1 MMRLPCSIPV
11 DRDGVDALAVTIN
24 GDIMTRGRANLLL
37 LAAGAIWGLGF
48 VAQSSAMRGVE
59 AFMFIGLRFLL
70 AALTV
75 TPLAFRE
82 ARLATGKL
90 EPKDYLGFIFIG
102 TLLFTGAALQQ
113 VGLETTSVTNS
124 GFLTGLYV
132 VMVPFL
138 AVVLFWQWPHPIVWP
153 CALTALTGIYLL
165 SGGNVEG
172 LSVGDWLTIACAAF
186 WALQIIFINR
196 LAVKS
201 GRPIMLSLVQFLVCA
216 ALGLIISSGT
226 EHSNVSDILS
236 VAPLIIFAGIFS
248 SGIAFTLQ
256 AVGQRFTT
264 SAQAA
269 IMLSSEALFAALFGA
284 MLLGE
289 TISFR
294 GAIGCALIFTAM
306 IAVELIPALR
316 NRSSMDR
323 ASVSP

>member
-1 MMRLPCSIPV
+1 MP
-11 DRDGVDALAVTIN
+11 VTII
-24 GDIMTRGRANLLL
+24 GGIMTRGRANILL

-48 VAQSSAMRGVE
+48 VAQSSAMTGVE
-59 AFMFIGLRFLL
+59 PFMFIGIRFLL

-75 TPLAFRE
+75 APLAFRE
-82 ARLATGKL
+82 ARRATKKL
-90 EPKDYLGFIFIG
+90 ELKDYCGFLFIG

-113 VGLETTSVTNS
+113 VGLQTTSVTNS

-138 AVVLFWQWPHPIVWP
+138 GVVLFWQWPHLIVWP

-165 SGGNVEG
+165 SGGKVEG
-172 LSVGDWLTIACAAF
+172 LSVGDWLTIACAVF

-196 LAVKS
+196 LAIKS

-216 ALGLIISSGT
+216 ALGLIISGGI
-226 EHSNVSDILS
+226 EHSSIASIIS

-256 AVGQRFTT
+256 AIGQRFTT

-269 IMLSSEALFAALFGA
+269 IMLSSESLFAAIFGA
-284 MLLGE
+284 LLLGE
-289 TISFR
+289 SISTR

-316 NRSSMDR
+316 NRTDETTV
-323 ASVSP
+323 AVSP

>member
-1 MMRLPCSIPV
+1 MAATALPV
-11 DRDGVDALAVTIN
+11 ATI
-24 GDIMTRGRANLLL
+24 GGIMTRGRANLLL

-48 VAQSSAMRGVE
+48 VAQSSAMTGVE
-59 AFMFIGLRFLL
+59 PFMFIGIRFLL

-82 ARLATGKL
+82 ARRATAKL
-90 EPKDYLGFIFIG
+90 EPKDYYGFLFIG
-102 TLLFTGAALQQ
+102 ALLFTGAALQQ
-113 VGLETTSVTNS
+113 VGLQTTSVTNS

-138 AVVLFWQWPHPIVWP
+138 AVVLFWQWPHLIVWP

-165 SGGNVEG
+165 SGGKVEG
-172 LSVGDWLTIACAAF
+172 LSTGDWLTIACAAF

-196 LAVKS
+196 LAIKS

-216 ALGLIISSGT
+216 VLGLIISGGI
-226 EHSNVSDILS
+226 EHSNVASILS

-269 IMLSSEALFAALFGA
+269 IMLSSEALFAAIFGA
-284 MLLGE
+284 LLLGE

-306 IAVELIPALR
+306 IAVELIPTLL
-316 NRSSMDR
+316 NRSDDSQ